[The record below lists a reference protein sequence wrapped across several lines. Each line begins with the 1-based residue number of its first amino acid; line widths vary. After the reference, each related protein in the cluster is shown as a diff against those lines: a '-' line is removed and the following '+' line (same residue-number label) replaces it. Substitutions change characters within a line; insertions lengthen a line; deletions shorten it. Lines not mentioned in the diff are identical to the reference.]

1 MNFRDF
7 VKRDN
12 TRRVQP
18 EPEELEEEYID
29 EPEEEVED
37 MDYEDEEEYY
47 EEPPRPVQR
56 VVRPEPKVQP
66 RQVQR
71 PAPVRQSQPMYRPQP
86 RPIQRQAM
94 PVEQYN
100 RPIQISKKQ
109 LSENTIESTANTL
122 TEAIKRKVDTIF
134 YRFGIQGLEKL
145 DEKILDTIEEL
156 QYPEPKQIKKSGVNM
171 RRVPA
176 RKVVRKPKPL
186 PIQEIKPPVY
196 EEPIEEVYEEQ
207 LPPEPIYEEVQEPI
221 QEPVEEPVEEVVEET
236 PEPVQENKEPDIF
249 ELANQLLDIE
259 PEKEMVHEAKGSNPV
274 FDEMPSMPTP
284 AAKPAPQ
291 EPVQDFNFEVPPV
304 ESPKLVTM
312 PSLDEAM
319 KQTDSVEL
327 AEVPTEAPA
336 TKKSKKKKAT
346 STNEEK

>member
-18 EPEELEEEYID
+18 EPEELEEEYIN

-56 VVRPEPKVQP
+56 VVRQEPKVQP
-66 RQVQR
+66 RPVPR
-71 PAPVRQSQPMYRPQP
+71 PVPVRQSQPVYRPQP

-109 LSENTIESTANTL
+109 LAENTIESTANTL

-145 DEKILDTIEEL
+145 DEKILDTISIFLSLLRLVFWSFLED
-156 QYPEPKQIKKSGVNM
+156 
-171 RRVPA
+171 VPHA
-176 RKVVRKPKPL
+176 LKRMY
-186 PIQEIKPPVY
+186 I
-196 EEPIEEVYEEQ
+196 
-207 LPPEPIYEEVQEPI
+207 
-221 QEPVEEPVEEVVEET
+221 
-236 PEPVQENKEPDIF
+236 
-249 ELANQLLDIE
+249 
-259 PEKEMVHEAKGSNPV
+259 
-274 FDEMPSMPTP
+274 
-284 AAKPAPQ
+284 
-291 EPVQDFNFEVPPV
+291 
-304 ESPKLVTM
+304 
-312 PSLDEAM
+312 
-319 KQTDSVEL
+319 
-327 AEVPTEAPA
+327 
-336 TKKSKKKKAT
+336 
-346 STNEEK
+346 